1 MIGSMS
7 MKSNFLGDSL
17 IGSLPR
23 GLSVDEK
30 RLIAQSTPL
39 SPTLNMLS
47 AMPSVRLQGFQLGP
61 VMHTSCRP
69 TLAPRSADN
78 PLGDTHSSPA

>member
-1 MIGSMS
+1 MPAQGGEARWSVLGSMS
-7 MKSNFLGDSL
+7 MKSNFLGDSV

-39 SPTLNMLS
+39 SPTMNMLS
-47 AMPSVRLQGFQLGP
+47 AMPSVRSHL
-61 VMHTSCRP
+61 
-69 TLAPRSADN
+69 
-78 PLGDTHSSPA
+78 